1 MIDIFL
7 MFFLISLAGYAVVF
21 FFPLLNKR
29 NQISTISQSYI
40 YGISLL
46 SLICV
51 LNFYLKIDFL
61 PELYFLIL
69 SSIGFIL
76 FSISFSRSKTLSTT
90 YIFILSMFSI
100 YFLTFFH
107 TTEIRHSL
115 MPDLSGYIGV
125 TLDSTSS
132 QYIIEAQR
140 LGITLLSS
148 TIYKNLNIN
157 IFDIYSFNVFA
168 FLYCSI
174 FLCFEIFKKYISKNI
189 YKQNPNI
196 PLLISINISLLYFYE
211 NGFYPHIIAVGSFS
225 LFFFLYLTMIRKQ
238 VEFHKLILPSVMIL
252 IPIITNYYESIF
264 LLFFTLL
271 ILTFFNYN
279 SSKIINYLKSLIF
292 LLVVLLIL
300 FPHSK
305 NLISHIFL
313 STSNLANIGY
323 TMPGNLFPSDL
334 VGITN
339 IFSEAGKYLDGAIS
353 ARLVKNSNYNFFY
366 MKYLLSIWV
375 LINLFLYIKNDKKNL
390 YSLSII
396 FALVF
401 IFFVNFF
408 LDMAS
413 VNYLYTKSATFYII
427 PLSLIFYDS
436 FLYNKTSLNYRKGSM
451 LIIKVLV
458 IFSFSY
464 YLQDRNGYE
473 ATINKELYKEK
484 SVVQKYK
491 DDYVFLMNR
500 RGNTN
505 GNFNNKLRYIHRSN
519 DFIVVSMLNIQN
531 NYIDEWL
538 SPNKLFFQN
547 KKIAYI
553 LNVNLIKKTNVM
565 TNNNILFDEFATK
578 SYGDSKTI
586 NRDDISEII
595 HLTGS
600 WYLFLTDL
608 NFSDKGYIY
617 FE

>member
-1 MIDIFL
+1 MIDVFL
-7 MFFLISLAGYAVVF
+7 LFFFISLTGYAVVF
-21 FFPLLNKR
+21 FFPLLNKT

-76 FSISFSRSKTLSTT
+76 FLISFYKTKTLSTT
-90 YIFILSMFSI
+90 YIFILSMFLI
-100 YFLTFFH
+100 YFLTFFY
-107 TTEIRHSL
+107 TIEIPHSL
-115 MPDLSGYIGV
+115 MPDLSGYLGA
-125 TLDSTSS
+125 TFDSTSV
-132 QYIIEAQR
+132 QYIIDAKR

-148 TIYKNLNIN
+148 TIHKNLNMN
-157 IFDIYSFNVFA
+157 AFDIYSFNVFA

-189 YKQNPNI
+189 YNYNLTI

-211 NGFYPHIIAVGSFS
+211 NGFYPHILAVGSFS
-225 LFFFLYLTMIRKQ
+225 LFFLLHLTMIRKQ

-252 IPIITNYYESIF
+252 IPLITNYYESAF

-279 SSKIINYLKSLIF
+279 SSRIINYLKSLIF
-292 LLVVLLIL
+292 LLVVLIIL
-300 FPHSK
+300 FPFSK
-305 NLISHIFL
+305 DLISHILL
-313 STSNLANIGY
+313 STNNLGNIGY
-323 TMPGNLFPSDL
+323 MMPGNLLPSDL

-353 ARLVKNSNYNFFY
+353 AKLVKNSNYNFFY
-366 MKYLLSIWV
+366 VKYLLSIWV
-375 LINLFLYIKNDKKNL
+375 LISLFLYIKNDKKNL

-396 FALVF
+396 FALIFLFF
-401 IFFVNFF
+401 INYFFFK
-408 LDMAS
+408 S

-436 FLYNKTSLNYRKGSM
+436 FLDSKLSLNYRKRSM
-451 LIIKVLV
+451 LIIKILA

-473 ATINKELYKEK
+473 ATINKELYKER

-519 DFIVVSMLNIQN
+519 DFLVVSLLNIQN

-538 SPNKLFFQN
+538 RPNRLFFQN
-547 KKIAYI
+547 KKIAYV
-553 LNVNLIKKTNVM
+553 LNVTLIKKANM
-565 TNNNILFDEFATK
+565 MSNNNIFFDEVVTK

-586 NRDDISEII
+586 HRDDISEVI
-595 HLTGS
+595 HLNGS
-600 WYLFLTDL
+600 WYLFLTNL
-608 NFSDKGYIY
+608 NFGDKGYIY